1 MEVRDLP
8 LVDLRDPDF
17 WSDIHAPLRAAR
29 AKFPVAVMPSGELL
43 VLGYDEVMF
52 VLRDPRFRSTDLLA
66 RSGVRSGRLHEWW
79 STVMFSTDPPEHTRL
94 RRLVSRAFTPRAVDD
109 MRPLIEDLADQL
121 LDGVV
126 ERGEMDVLHDFAH
139 HLPVKVIG
147 SMLGV
152 PDRDY
157 PTFASWTTTLGRA
170 FSPVID
176 DALRLQLEQ
185 AITGLDDYV
194 GRLIGER
201 RRRPGTDLL
210 SQLIAAEED
219 GDRLSVDE
227 LVAMVENLLFA
238 GHDTTRGLLSIALPL
253 LCAHPEQ
260 LERVRSDH
268 HAMPAAVEEIL
279 RYEPPVMGG
288 AREAAEPVEIAPG
301 IVVGEG
307 QRVSISVAAAN
318 RDPRAFHDPDR
329 FDIDR
334 DDTTRLA
341 SFGQGIHYCLGAAL
355 ARAEAEVALRRLLDR
370 CGEIELTSPPQWVPF
385 APIRHYRSVPI
396 RFTPDPEDHERRRA
410 APVT

>member
-1 MEVRDLP
+1 VTAAVLP
-8 LVDLRDPDF
+8 VVDLRDPAF
-17 WSDIHAPLRAAR
+17 WGDIHTPLRAAR
-29 AKFPVAVMPSGELL
+29 TVHPIAVMPSGERL

-79 STVMFSTDPPEHTRL
+79 STVMFSTDPPVHTRL

-109 MRPLIEDLADQL
+109 MRPLIRDIADAL
-121 LDGVV
+121 LDRVV
-126 ERGEMDVLHDFAH
+126 EQGEMDVLHDFAH

-147 SMLGV
+147 TMLGV
-152 PDRDY
+152 PDGDY

-176 DALRLQLEQ
+176 GPLREQLEQ
-185 AITGLDDYV
+185 AICGLDEYV
-194 GRLIGER
+194 GRLIDER
-201 RRRPGTDLL
+201 RRKPGDDLL

-227 LVAMVENLLFA
+227 LIAMVENLLFA

-253 LCAHPEQ
+253 LCRHPDE
-260 LERVRSDH
+260 LDRVRADPQLM
-268 HAMPAAVEEIL
+268 AGAVEEIL

-288 AREAAEPVEIAPG
+288 AREAAERLDIAPG
-301 IVVGEG
+301 VTVDEGE
-307 QRVSISVAAAN
+307 RVSISVAAAN
-318 RDPRAFHDPDR
+318 RDPRAFDDPDR
-329 FDIDR
+329 FDIWRTDKSK
-334 DDTTRLA
+334 LA

-355 ARAEAEVALRRLLDR
+355 ARAEAEVALRRLFER
-370 CGEIELTSPPQWVPF
+370 CHAIEVTAALEWVPF

-396 RFTPDPEDHERRRA
+396 RFTP
-410 APVT
+410 APASE